1 MTRLPSLRRDDLG
14 EAGQTVWDRLIA
26 GRGRDLITDEGTL
39 AGPFNAWVLAP
50 EAGSR
55 LAELGGFLRFHTSI
69 ERRLTEIAIITV
81 GARWKAEF
89 EWWAHS
95 RMAREHGVPD
105 AAIDAIG
112 RGEEPT
118 FEADDQ
124 RVVYQVAH
132 QLAHGGRVDDATYA
146 SAQTLLGNTGMVELV
161 SLCGY
166 YTLISFQLNAFR
178 VPLPAGEGPRW
189 PDREPPRT

>member
-1 MTRLPSLRRDDLG
+1 MTNSASP
-14 EAGQTVWDRLIA
+14 AGTVWDQIVA
-26 GRGRDLITDEGTL
+26 GRGSQLVNDEGSL
-39 AGPFNAWVLAP
+39 AGPFNAWVHAP

-69 ERRLTEIAIITV
+69 ERGLTEVAIITV
-81 GARWKAEF
+81 AARWQAEF

-95 RMAREHGVPD
+95 RMARDHGVPG
-105 AAIDAIG
+105 AAVDAIG

-124 RVVYQVAH
+124 RIIYQVAR
-132 QLAHGGRVDDATYA
+132 QLAEGGRVDDATYA
-146 SAQTLLGNTGMVELV
+146 AAQALLGDAGMVELV

-166 YTLISFQLNAFR
+166 YTLISFQLNAFD
-178 VPLPAGEGPRW
+178 VALPTGEDAEWTR
-189 PDREPPRT
+189 PDR